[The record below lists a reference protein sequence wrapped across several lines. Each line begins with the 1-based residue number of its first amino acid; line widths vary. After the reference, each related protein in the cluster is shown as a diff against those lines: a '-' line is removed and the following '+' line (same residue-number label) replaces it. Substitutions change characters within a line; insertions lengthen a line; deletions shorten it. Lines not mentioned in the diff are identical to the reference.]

1 MVWMGSSTP
10 GNSLKGRG
18 DDSWARDHSSIC
30 IVLGSSMPGNS
41 PKGRGNASWAAES
54 SSMPGRSLKEGR
66 DEGPW

>member
-18 DDSWARDHSSIC
+18 DDSWARDHFSIC
-30 IVLGSSMPGNS
+30 IVLGSSMPG
-41 PKGRGNASWAAES
+41 
-54 SSMPGRSLKEGR
+54 RSLKERR